1 VTTTDEDP
9 PFILLRQ
16 LMIALGVLMTGF
28 ILSSSKALTQSE
40 AQSLAYFF
48 NAAAYD
54 LLIRNFSALSL
65 NDDQIL

>member
-40 AQSLAYFF
+40 AQSLAYF
-48 NAAAYD
+48 Y
-54 LLIRNFSALSL
+54 
-65 NDDQIL
+65 